1 MSMAIRITLVALATA
16 AMLSCSMPGPAKTT
30 EKQLYVLTAPDGNN
44 AINPASEACISLRVS
59 NTGSAAGFNT
69 SRMAYSRAPDRLEYF
84 AYHEWAAPPAKMIA
98 SMMESGLSAS
108 GLFSVV
114 LAGSPDIRTDLR
126 LDSDLQILQQDFSAG
141 KNTVRLG
148 VKISLVEPAT
158 RSLKGSRT
166 FSYREAADAENAE
179 AGVAAANRAAHRFL
193 ADLETYLREITSK
206 EDCSG

>member
-30 EKQLYVLTAPDGNN
+30 EKQLYVLTAPDVNN
-44 AINPASEACISLRVS
+44 AIDPASEACVSLRIS

-69 SRMAYSRAPDRLEYF
+69 SRMAYSREPDRLEYF

-141 KNTVRLG
+141 KNTVQLG

-193 ADLETYLREITSK
+193 ADLETYLREITRK

>member
-1 MSMAIRITLVALATA
+1 MSMAKRMTFVAVATA
-16 AMLSCSMPGPAKTT
+16 AIMSCSMPGPAKIT
-30 EKQLYVLTAPDGNN
+30 EKQLYVLKAPDISN
-44 AINPASEACISLRVS
+44 AVDPASEACVSLRIS

-69 SRMAYSRAPDRLEYF
+69 SRMAYSKEPDRMEYF

-126 LDSDLQILQQDFSAG
+126 LDSELQILQQDFSAG
-141 KNTVRLG
+141 KNTVQLG
-148 VKISLVEPAT
+148 VKVSLVEPAT

-179 AGVAAANRAAHRFL
+179 AGVAAANRAANRFM
-193 ADLETYLREITSK
+193 ADLATFLREIIRK
-206 EDCSG
+206 DDCSG